1 MRYEIQYT
9 EIFST
14 WARKLPDESAKARV
28 QARIVRLETGNFG
41 DVSPVGNGISELR
54 IHYGPGYR
62 VYFGVRGKY
71 VVLLLCGGN
80 KNTQKQDILRAKQL
94 FEEIKKYEHKNI

>member
-1 MRYEIQYT
+1 MKYEIRYT
-9 EIFST
+9 EIFSK
-14 WARKLPDESAKARV
+14 WARKLPDEAAKARV

-62 VYFGVRGKY
+62 VYFGTHGKY
-71 VVLLLCGGN
+71 VVLLLCGGD
-80 KNTQKQDILRAKQL
+80 KSTQNQDILRAKQL
-94 FEEIKKYEHKNI
+94 FAEIKKNEHKII